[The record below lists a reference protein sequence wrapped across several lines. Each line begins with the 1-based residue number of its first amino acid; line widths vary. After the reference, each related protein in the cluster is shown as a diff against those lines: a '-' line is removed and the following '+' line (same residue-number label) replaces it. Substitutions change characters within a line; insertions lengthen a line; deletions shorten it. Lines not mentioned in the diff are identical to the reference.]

1 MNVLDIIILAILFM
15 SVVYGLYH
23 GFVQTVF
30 SLGGSL
36 LSLGAA
42 FMFGPRLAQEIGA
55 VPAVKDTLATY
66 TDAIARV
73 GDFDLANTRV
83 SGLSGNVVDTVIK
96 SVSLPEP
103 IADILRG
110 NLTGESFSGTN
121 LVTIND
127 YVSGTIVSV
136 ALQVISFLIVFAIA
150 YAVVLLLLSVLRH
163 IVQFPILKQL
173 DWLFGGLL
181 GLARGALI
189 VYLLLL
195 LMPLVETVFPAAGLS
210 QVMGESQLAET
221 FTSIPLFLRVV
232 GA

>member
-23 GFVQTVF
+23 GFVQTIF

-36 LSLGAA
+36 LSIGEA
-42 FMFGPRLAQEIGA
+42 FMFGPRLAKVIGA
-55 VPAVKDTLATY
+55 MPAVKDTLATY

-73 GDFDLANTRV
+73 GDFDLASTRV
-83 SGLSGNVVDTVIK
+83 SGLSSNVVDTVIK

-110 NLTGESFSGTN
+110 NLVGESFSGTN
-121 LVTIND
+121 FVTVND

-136 ALQVISFLIVFAIA
+136 AMQIISFLVVFAVA
-150 YAVVLLLLSVLRH
+150 YGVVLILLGFFRH
-163 IVQFPILKQL
+163 IVQFPILKQM

-195 LMPLVETVFPAAGLS
+195 IMPLVETIAPAAGLS
-210 QVMGESQLAET
+210 QVLGESQLAGT

>member
-1 MNVLDIIILAILFM
+1 MNVLDIIILAVLFM

-42 FMFGPRLAQEIGA
+42 FLFGPRLAKVIGA
-55 VPAVKDTLATY
+55 IPSVADTLATY

-73 GDFDLANTRV
+73 GDFDLASTRV
-83 SGLSGNVVDTVIK
+83 SGLSANVVDTVIK

-103 IADILRG
+103 IANILRG
-110 NLTGESFSGTN
+110 NLVGESFAGTSY
-121 LVTIND
+121 VTVND

-136 ALQVISFLIVFAIA
+136 ALQVLSFLIVFAAA
-150 YAVVLLLLSVLRH
+150 YLVILILMGFVRH
-163 IVQFPILKQL
+163 IVQFPILKQM

-195 LMPLVETVFPAAGLS
+195 VMPLVETIVPAAGLS
-210 QVMGESQLAET
+210 QVLGESRLADT
-221 FTSIPLFLRVV
+221 FTSIPLFLKVV
-232 GA
+232 GS